1 MADRMKQ
8 LLTKTKGDKVIWG
21 VVLVLSFI
29 SLLAVYSST
38 GSLAYRMEKNSGY
51 YLAKQV
57 MVLGLGLLIIYY
69 VHKINYTRFARW
81 SVVLYLV
88 SLPLLVYTLFFG
100 TSLNEGSRWIK
111 LPVIHLTFQTSDLA
125 KLALFMFLARMLS
138 IKQEVIKDFK
148 KGFVPVLIPML
159 LTCALIAPANL
170 STALMLGITCSIVFF
185 IGRVQVKHLMIM
197 ALAGIMCMCVLFT
210 ISKITGFGRAATW
223 EQRIKD
229 FTSDT
234 KKDAKHQDVYQVE
247 QAKIAI
253 ANGGL
258 TGRGP
263 GKSLQKNFLPHPYS
277 DFIFSIIIEEYGLI
291 GGGFVVMLYLLFLW
305 RSVLIF
311 KRCPFAFGA
320 FLAVGLSI
328 TLVFQAMLNMAVNV
342 HLVPVTGLTLPMISM
357 GGSSIWFTSVAIGI
371 ILSVSKYVDEM
382 EGERKNA
389 ARALALAEE
398 AAGGEASEEETEE
411 VAVAAL
417 KGNKNTEGVKA
428 VAEEQVEKRGKAA
441 RVKVS
446 KIPME

>member
-1 MADRMKQ
+1 MADGMKQ
-8 LLTKTKGDKVIWG
+8 ILTRTKGDKVIWG

-57 MVLGLGLLIIYY
+57 MVLGLGLLIVYY
-69 VHKINYTRFARW
+69 VHRINYTRFAKW
-81 SVVLYLV
+81 SVYAYLL
-88 SLPLLVYTLFFG
+88 SLPLLVYTLVFG

-111 LPVIHLTFQTSDLA
+111 LPVINLTFQTSDLA
-125 KLALFMFLARMLS
+125 KLALFMFLARMLT
-138 IKQEVIKDFK
+138 IKQDVIKDFR
-148 KGFVPVLIPML
+148 KGFIPVLVPML

-170 STALMLGITCSIVFF
+170 STALMLGATCAIMFF
-185 IGRVQVKHLMIM
+185 IGRVQMKHLLFL
-197 ALAGIMCMCVLFT
+197 ALAGFMCLSVVFT
-210 ISKITGFGRAATW
+210 ISKLTGVGRAATW
-223 EQRIKD
+223 ERRVKD
-229 FTSDT
+229 FFKEEDKTS
-234 KKDAKHQDVYQVE
+234 KHQDVYQVE

-277 DFIFSIIIEEYGLI
+277 DFIFAIIIEEYGLL
-291 GGGFVVMLYLLFLW
+291 GGTFVVLLYLLFLW

-320 FLAVGLSI
+320 FLAVGLSV

-357 GGSSIWFTSVAIGI
+357 GGSSIWFTSIAIGI
-371 ILSVSKYVDEM
+371 VLSVSKYVDEM

-389 ARALALAEE
+389 ARLAAVAAAEAE
-398 AAGGEASEEETEE
+398 AEAASEE
-411 VAVAAL
+411 VAFAAL
-417 KGNKNTEGVKA
+417 KGKKTK
-428 VAEEQVEKRGKAA
+428 
-441 RVKVS
+441 
-446 KIPME
+446 